1 MTRHQYS
8 NRAKPGC
15 PPDRGVDARA
25 TTATGTFEQRP
36 NGRIPTMMIARR
48 LGRLQESPQAVL
60 CLARSVPSFACSL
73 AQNAPMVRRKK
84 IRGHSMPIAP
94 AAGGAL

>member
-1 MTRHQYS
+1 MTRHRYS
-8 NRAKPGC
+8 NRAKSGC

-25 TTATGTFEQRP
+25 ATATGAFEQRP
-36 NGRIPTMMIARR
+36 NGRIPTMMTARR
-48 LGRLQESPQAVL
+48 FGRRGESPQAVL
-60 CLARSVPSFACSL
+60 CLPRSVPSFACSL

-84 IRGHSMPIAP
+84 IRGHSIPIAP

>member
-1 MTRHQYS
+1 MTWHRYS
-8 NRAKPGC
+8 NRAKPVC
-15 PPDRGVDARA
+15 LPDRGVDARA
-25 TTATGTFEQRP
+25 ATATGAFEQRP
-36 NGRIPTMMIARR
+36 NGRIPTMMTARR
-48 LGRLQESPQAVL
+48 FGRRGESPQAVL

-84 IRGHSMPIAP
+84 IRGHSIPIAP